1 MMKVSV
7 MGTNIYVIGSV
18 NMMPL
23 IQRQPR
29 VISSRSWFAKF
40 VCTLVG
46 CSEKSFGNFGAN
58 LEADS
63 KGNSMLLEGV
73 RTTKRILN
81 SKTGTEMNSSAK
93 DVTNKYFESL
103 DPSRFSDKLDLF
115 QWVKHDILKVVSET
129 TYGPDNPFWD
139 DDTAAA
145 FW

>member
-81 SKTGTEMNSSAK
+81 SKTGTEI
-93 DVTNKYFESL
+93 L